1 MTADRTRREGRAS
14 GKPFGMIALIGTS
27 FVLAGCSQSGTPS
40 AGNLSDS
47 GIASVDA
54 DSADSVE
61 VSCPGYSPGHK
72 QVFWGD
78 LHVHT
83 AYSLDA
89 YGFGT
94 LRTPAEAY
102 RFAKGNPVGSPAGE
116 VKLDRPL
123 DFMAVTDHA
132 EWLDLMYT
140 CTDPRMSAH
149 PYCVKL
155 RDQSTQETGATV
167 FRDFVNPTLTQ
178 AQPAKADICTEDPA
192 ACDSALLSQWERL
205 QQQTNEA
212 DDPCTFTALN
222 GFEWSATPN
231 YSHTHR
237 NIIFASDKVTPT
249 PVDYLRFPE
258 IDQLYSKLEAGCRA
272 EDGCDAITIA
282 HNMNMGDG
290 KSFDVET
297 ESERTL
303 ALRTRYERLVEI
315 TQEKGTSECLPE
327 YADRETSADCSYEN
341 YITSHSRP
349 KPLAD
354 FEEEEWEQMRS
365 TYARGLL
372 RRGLMTYANRQD
384 AEGNPLQVG
393 FIGSTDS
400 HTGLGGYVEEDQW
413 QGTVFGIGNFER
425 NMSRIGFNP
434 GGLVAV
440 WAEQNTRD
448 DIFNALK
455 NRETYAT
462 SGPRIALRFDAS
474 AGGEVPACLAGGAL
488 APVAGSTSMGS
499 VLPEASQTAT
509 FRVAVTG
516 DKAPLQKIEVIK
528 GSLSGDRYEEAVIP
542 VWTSEAG
549 DANACVVWS
558 DPDFDPEAPS
568 YWYAR
573 VTEVPTPRWS
583 SYLCQEAGR
592 CEEFPDAD
600 VMIQEHAWASPIW
613 HLPTR

>member
-1 MTADRTRREGRAS
+1 MAAAD
-14 GKPFGMIALIGTS
+14 
-27 FVLAGCSQSGTPS
+27 
-40 AGNLSDS
+40 
-47 GIASVDA
+47 
-54 DSADSVE
+54 
-61 VSCPGYSPGHK
+61 CPGFSPGHK

-102 RFAKGNPVGSPAGE
+102 RFAKGGTVSTPAGE
-116 VKLDRPL
+116 ASLERPL

-140 CTDPRMSAH
+140 CTDPLMSAH
-149 PYCVKL
+149 PYCAKL
-155 RDQSTQETGATV
+155 RNQSTQATGATV
-167 FRDFVNPTLTQ
+167 FRDFVNPTITQ
-178 AQPAKADICTEDPA
+178 AEPGTADICVEDPS
-192 ACDSALLSQWERL
+192 ACDDALLSQWERL
-205 QQQTNEA
+205 QQQTNA
-212 DDPCTFTALN
+212 ANDPCTFTALN

-237 NIIFASDKVTPT
+237 NIIFASDQVTPT
-249 PVDYLRFPE
+249 PIDYIRFPE
-258 IDQLYSKLEAGCRA
+258 IGQLYAQIEAGCRE

-315 TQEKGTSECLPE
+315 TQEKGASECLPA
-327 YADRETSADCSYEN
+327 YADRETSADCQFEP
-341 YITSHSRP
+341 YITSRSRP

-354 FEEEEWEQMRS
+354 FEEEEWEKMRS

-400 HTGLGGYVEEDQW
+400 HTGMGGYVEEDQW
-413 QGTVFGIGNFER
+413 QGTVFGIGNFEA

-434 GGLVAV
+434 GGIVAV
-440 WAEQNTRD
+440 WAEQNTRES
-448 DIFNALK
+448 IFAALK

-462 SGPRIALRFDAS
+462 SGPRIALRFDAAK
-474 AGGEVPACLAGGAL
+474 AGEAPVCTQGGAL
-488 APVAGSTSMGS
+488 APVAGGTPMGGT
-499 VLPEASQTAT
+499 LPESSDAAV
-509 FRVAVTG
+509 FRIAVTG
-516 DKAPLQKIEVIK
+516 DKAPLEKVEIIK
-528 GSLSGDRYEEAVIP
+528 GTLNGDTYEESVLP
-542 VWTSEAG
+542 VWESETG
-549 DANACVVWS
+549 EANACVIWS
-558 DPDFDPEAPS
+558 DPGFDPQAPS

-613 HLPTR
+613 HLPTQ

>member
-1 MTADRTRREGRAS
+1 MAAGLVSA
-14 GKPFGMIALIGTS
+14 GLALS
-27 FVLAGCSQSGTPS
+27 GCSQPGKASEDGLAKTT
-40 AGNLSDS
+40 A
-47 GIASVDA
+47 ASVPAGD
-54 DSADSVE
+54 

-102 RFAKGNPVGSPAGE
+102 RFAKGNPVDSPAGDVQLE
-116 VKLDRPL
+116 RPL

-140 CTDPRMSAH
+140 CTDPRMSTH

-155 RDQSTQETGATV
+155 RDQSAQETGATI
-167 FRDFVNPTLTQ
+167 FRDYVNPTITQ

-192 ACDSALLSQWERL
+192 SCDDALLSQWERM
-205 QQQTNEA
+205 QQQTNAA

-249 PVDYLRFPE
+249 PIDYIRYPE
-258 IDQLYSKLEAGCRA
+258 IGQLFGQLEAGCRA

-290 KSFDVET
+290 NSFDIET

-303 ALRTRYERLVEI
+303 ALRTRYERLVEV
-315 TQEKGTSECLPE
+315 TQEKGASECLPA
-327 YADRETSADCSYEN
+327 YADRETSGDCGFEN
-341 YITSHSRP
+341 YITYHSRP
-349 KPLAD
+349 KPLAE
-354 FEEEEWEQMRS
+354 FEEADWERMRS

-372 RRGLMTYANRQD
+372 RRGLMAYANQQD
-384 AEGNPLQVG
+384 TKGNPLQAG
-393 FIGSTDS
+393 FVGSTDS

-425 NMSRIGFNP
+425 NMSRVGFNP

-440 WAEQNTRD
+440 WAEQNTREG
-448 DIFNALK
+448 IFTALK

-462 SGPRIALRFDAS
+462 SGPRIALRFDA
-474 AGGEVPACLAGGAL
+474 AKEGEALSCIAGGAL
-488 APVAGSTSMGS
+488 APVSGGTPMGGVLAGTSQS
-499 VLPEASQTAT
+499 AA
-509 FRVAVTG
+509 FRIAVTA
-516 DKAPLQKIEVIK
+516 DKAPLEKIEIIK
-528 GSLSGDRYEEAVIP
+528 GTLKGDSYEETVLP
-542 VWTSEAG
+542 VWQSQQGE
-549 DANACVVWS
+549 ANACVIWS
-558 DPDFDPEAPS
+558 DDAFDPAAPA

-583 SYLCQEAGR
+583 SFLCREAGR

-600 VMIQEHAWASPIW
+600 VTIQEHAWASPIW
-613 HLPTR
+613 HLPMQ

>member
-1 MTADRTRREGRAS
+1 MPAGDARRAVRSTGTSLRAAAL
-14 GKPFGMIALIGTS
+14 FGAGIALAACGQPEMLPEDG
-27 FVLAGCSQSGTPS
+27 LAITGEPS
-40 AGNLSDS
+40 TEAGDVN
-47 GIASVDA
+47 
-54 DSADSVE
+54 
-61 VSCPGYSPGHK
+61 CPGYSPGHK

-83 AYSLDA
+83 SYSLDA

-102 RFAKGNPVGSPAGE
+102 RFAKGDPVGSPAGE
-116 VKLDRPL
+116 VQLDRPL

-140 CTDPRMSAH
+140 CTDPRMLAH

-155 RDQSTQETGATV
+155 RNQSAQETGATI
-167 FRDFVNPTLTQ
+167 FRDYVNPTITQ
-178 AQPAKADICTEDPA
+178 AQPATADICTENPT
-192 ACDSALLSQWERL
+192 ACQDALLSQWERM
-205 QQQTNEA
+205 QQQTNAANE
-212 DDPCTFTALN
+212 PCAFTALN

-249 PVDYLRFPE
+249 PIDYIRFPE
-258 IDQLYSKLEAGCRA
+258 IDQLYAKLEAGCRT

-303 ALRTRYERLVEI
+303 ALRTRYERLVEV
-315 TQEKGTSECLPE
+315 TQEKGASECLPA
-327 YADRETSADCSYEN
+327 YANRETSEDCQFEN
-341 YITSHSRP
+341 YITFHSRL

-354 FEEEEWEQMRS
+354 FEEDEWERMRS

-384 AEGNPLQVG
+384 VEKNPLQVG
-393 FIGSTDS
+393 FVGSTDS

-425 NMSRIGFNP
+425 NMNRMGFNP

-440 WAEQNTRD
+440 WAEQNTRA
-448 DIFNALK
+448 DIFAGLK

-462 SGPRIALRFDAS
+462 SGPRIALRFDA
-474 AGGEVPACLAGGAL
+474 AKEGEVPACSAGGAL
-488 APVAGSTSMGS
+488 APVSGGTPMGST
-499 VLPEASQTAT
+499 LPDASKSAT
-509 FRVAVTG
+509 FRIAVTG
-516 DKAPLQKIEVIK
+516 DKAPLARIEIIK
-528 GSLSGDRYEEAVIP
+528 GTLSGDVYEESVLP
-542 VWTSEAG
+542 VWNSEEGEA
-549 DANACVVWS
+549 DACVVWS
-558 DPDFDPEAPS
+558 DSDFDPGAPA

-573 VTEVPTPRWS
+573 VTEMPTPRWS

-600 VMIQEHAWASPIW
+600 VTVQERAWASPIW

>member
-1 MTADRTRREGRAS
+1 MLAARAPKSSATAGH
-14 GKPFGMIALIGTS
+14 ALSAAALLCVGGVFT
-27 FVLAGCSQSGTPS
+27 GCSQPGQPEEDGLARTAEMP
-40 AGNLSDS
+40 AQPEDVN
-47 GIASVDA
+47 
-54 DSADSVE
+54 
-61 VSCPGYSPGHK
+61 CPGYSSGHK

-83 AYSLDA
+83 AYSLGA

-102 RFAKGNPVGSPAGE
+102 RFAKGDRVGSPAGD
-116 VKLDRPL
+116 VQLDRPL

-155 RDQSTQETGATV
+155 RNQSTQETGGTV

-178 AQPAKADICTEDPA
+178 AKPVKADICTEDPA
-192 ACDSALLSQWERL
+192 ACDDALLSQWERL
-205 QQQTNEA
+205 QQQTNA
-212 DDPCTFTALN
+212 ANDPCTFTALN

-258 IDQLYSKLEAGCRA
+258 IDQLYAKLEAGCRA

-303 ALRTRYERLVEI
+303 ALRTRFERLVEI
-315 TQEKGTSECLPE
+315 TQEKGTSECLPA
-327 YADRETSADCSYEN
+327 YVDRETLGECGYEP

-354 FEEEEWEQMRS
+354 FEEEEWERMRS

-372 RRGLMTYANRQD
+372 RRGLLTYANRID
-384 AEGNPLQVG
+384 AKGNPLQVG

-425 NMSRIGFNP
+425 NMSRMGFNP

-440 WAEQNTRD
+440 WAEQNTREG
-448 DIFNALK
+448 IFSGLK

-462 SGPRIALRFDAS
+462 SGPRIAVRFDA
-474 AGGEVPACLAGGAL
+474 AKGGELPACTSGGAL
-488 APVAGSTSMGS
+488 APIAGGTPMGS
-499 VLPEASQTAT
+499 VLPETSQSAT
-509 FRVAVTG
+509 FRIAVTG
-516 DKAPLQKIEVIK
+516 DKAPLEKIEIIR
-528 GSLSGDRYEEAVIP
+528 GTLRGASYEESVLL
-542 VWTSEAG
+542 VWQSDQGE
-549 DANACVVWS
+549 ANACVVWS
-558 DPDFDPEAPS
+558 DPDFDPAAPA

-573 VTEVPTPRWS
+573 TTEVPTPRWS
-583 SYLCQEAGR
+583 SYICQEAGR

-600 VMIQEHAWASPIW
+600 VMIQERAWASPIW

>member
-1 MTADRTRREGRAS
+1 MFTGTVWKTATAAKALS
-14 GKPFGMIALIGTS
+14 VAALFGVSIA
-27 FVLAGCSQSGTPS
+27 LAGCSQQ
-40 AGNLSDS
+40 ANLAEEGLAQTADT
-47 GIASVDA
+47 SVQA
-54 DSADSVE
+54 ENVN
-61 VSCPGYSPGHK
+61 CPGYSPGHK
-72 QVFWGD
+72 QVYWGD

-102 RFAKGNPVGSPAGE
+102 RFAKGDAVGSPAGDVQLE
-116 VKLDRPL
+116 RPL

-155 RDQSTQETGATV
+155 RKMSTQEAGAIV
-167 FRDFVNPTLTQ
+167 FRDYVMPTITQ
-178 AQPAKADICTEDPA
+178 AQPAKADICTEDPS
-192 ACDSALLSQWERL
+192 ACDDALLSQWERL
-205 QQQTNEA
+205 QQQTNA
-212 DDPCTFTALN
+212 ANDPCTFTALN

-231 YSHTHR
+231 FSHTHR

-249 PVDYLRFPE
+249 PVDYIRFPE
-258 IDQLYSKLEAGCRA
+258 IGQLYSQLEAGCRA

-303 ALRTRYERLVEI
+303 ALRTRYERLVEV

-327 YADRETSADCSYEN
+327 YADRASKADCGYEN
-341 YITSHSRP
+341 YITSHSRQ

-354 FEEEEWEQMRS
+354 FEEEEWERMRS

-372 RRGLMTYANRQD
+372 RRGLLTYANRPD

-393 FIGSTDS
+393 FIGSTDT

-425 NMSRIGFNP
+425 NMSRLGFNP

-440 WAEQNTRD
+440 WAEQNTRES
-448 DIFNALK
+448 IFSALK
-455 NRETYAT
+455 SRETYAT
-462 SGPRIALRFDAS
+462 SGPRIALRFDA
-474 AGGEVPACLAGGAL
+474 AKDGEVPACKSGGAL
-488 APVAGSTSMGS
+488 APISGGTPMGS
-499 VLPEASQTAT
+499 ILPETSQSAT
-509 FRVAVTG
+509 FRIAVTG
-516 DKAPLQKIEVIK
+516 DKAPLEKIEIIRGTLK
-528 GSLSGDRYEEAVIP
+528 GDTYEESILP
-542 VWTSEAG
+542 VWESEQG
-549 DANACVVWS
+549 EANACVIWS
-558 DPDFDPEAPS
+558 DPDFDLAAPA

-583 SYLCQEAGR
+583 SYICQEAGR
-592 CEEFPDAD
+592 CDEFPDAD
-600 VMIQEHAWASPIW
+600 VTIQEHAWASPIW